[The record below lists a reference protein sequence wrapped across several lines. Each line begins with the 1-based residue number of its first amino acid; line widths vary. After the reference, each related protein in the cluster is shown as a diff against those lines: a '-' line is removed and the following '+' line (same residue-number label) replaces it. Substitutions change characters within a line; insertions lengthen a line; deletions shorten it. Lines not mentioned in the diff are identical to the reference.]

1 MQTGQFTVKIINSDT
16 KPTETARG
24 ARVVHILHRPS
35 VQNHVPRS
43 SNLVRKIRN
52 AHMSQNRA
60 KKSRHSRASHLH
72 SLPYIII
79 ARQEIYSHLYGIEN
93 DRRSIDLISGMSVD
107 SDTRKTI
114 LASCVFCTRS
124 AHVACKPYAEQ
135 NTQ

>member
-24 ARVVHILHRPS
+24 ARVVHILHWPS

-60 KKSRHSRASHLH
+60 KKSAPESRVAF
-72 SLPYIII
+72 
-79 ARQEIYSHLYGIEN
+79 AFVTLYYNRTPTKFIRICMGLRTIV
-93 DRRSIDLISGMSVD
+93 DPSI
-107 SDTRKTI
+107 
-114 LASCVFCTRS
+114 
-124 AHVACKPYAEQ
+124 
-135 NTQ
+135 